1 MTEYRKKDPINE
13 GTKENPI
20 KDFRSFYAEK
30 NFGIL
35 VVIHDKVVNGDNFFI
50 KELRS

>member
-1 MTEYRKKDPINE
+1 MRALRRTPLIK
-13 GTKENPI
+13 TL